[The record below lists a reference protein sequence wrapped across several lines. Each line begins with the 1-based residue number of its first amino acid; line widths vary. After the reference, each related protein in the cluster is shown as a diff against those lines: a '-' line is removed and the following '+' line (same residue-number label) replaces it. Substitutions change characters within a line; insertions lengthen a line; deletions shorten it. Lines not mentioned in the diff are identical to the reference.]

1 MTFLIGIA
9 SFFTICIYIHRLKID
24 DISHWNCNFFYYLY
38 IYWQVKKDEK
48 NNRNDLY
55 VLANSY
61 SGRLRAKKPK
71 LLSEKDFHVVRKPE
85 EKKNP
90 PVANGVESKVGLV

>member
-1 MTFLIGIA
+1 MQ
-9 SFFTICIYIHRLKID
+9 
-24 DISHWNCNFFYYLY
+24 
-38 IYWQVKKDEK
+38 QVKKDEK

-71 LLSEKDFHVVRKPE
+71 LLSEKDFHQVRKQE
-85 EKKNP
+85 EKKAAAQP
-90 PVANGVESKVGLV
+90 TSNGVDKVRSTVFNGMG